1 VLNRIGRRGL
11 ELLIALFAL
20 LGFFYV
26 PLGKKTGFEHA
37 KAIFSTRPAQEAGRE
52 IVQAGDRIK
61 TKMIDEVRRA
71 PDSDAGAPAE
81 AKPEAL
87 SRATRAS
94 ATFDD
99 TPDASLSYR
108 TASVH

>member
-1 VLNRIGRRGL
+1 MLNRIGRRGL
-11 ELLIALFAL
+11 ELVIALFAL

-37 KAIFSTRPAQEAGRE
+37 KAIFSTKPAQEAGRE

-61 TKMIDEVRRA
+61 TKMLDEVRRA
-71 PDSDAGAPAE
+71 PDSDAATVE

-87 SRATRAS
+87 SAVRLANPKL
-94 ATFDD
+94 DD
-99 TPDASLSYR
+99 PPDASVPYQ
-108 TASVH
+108 TASAR